1 MGITLEQS
9 EESSMIRLEGAV
21 DIASAAELKK
31 LLLQALGSG
40 HEVRI
45 ALDGVTDLD
54 VTAVQLLWAA
64 RREAKVLGVKFTFA
78 EQVPE
83 SVTSTLA
90 HAGLEIFA
98 TTENDSQAK
107 EVDSCQ
113 P

>member
-1 MGITLEQS
+1 VEVTLEQS
-9 EESSMIRLEGAV
+9 EELSVIHLEGAV

-45 ALDGVTDLD
+45 APEGATDLD

-78 EQVPE
+78 GRLPD

-90 HAGLEIFA
+90 HAGLEMLA
-98 TTENDSQAK
+98 TTGNGSQLK
-107 EVDSCQ
+107 EADSCQ